1 MYKNNNVIILAKT
14 KIILNYYIDYNAYIN
29 IVEKYKNIFLSFT
42 WRKNIMDINFSYNNI
57 NKIEL
62 DNDDKYN
69 ICIVECIKDIFD
81 NQLNKDKHKH
91 IVDLKMKNSK
101 SIDQL
106 LIQKIVD
113 LDYFSYIYFS
123 NDYVSN
129 KINFKNLIE
138 CITVIYNNNYYENS
152 CNLPEK
158 LESIIINYND
168 KKNIIFDIPNEL
180 KKIFIKKNQSEFL
193 NFYFTNTNIK
203 KIIVIN
209 NEINIKNTPKFLHD
223 YDFLIIK
230 KFFSSNTKYIDFNNL
245 PYTLKILHIYDKIG
259 QSIQPLP
266 NSIEQLKINYYDK
279 NLLENLPCTIK
290 KIHLDFT
297 ISEDNIDLFS
307 FLPNSLEEIIIRN
320 GVLKNFTKTIN
331 IKLPS
336 RLKILSIQSHY
347 LDGRNF
353 DFSLVKYLIENN
365 IKYTILNEQNTS
377 KHTYIFYRKN

>member
-209 NEINIKNTPKFLHD
+209 NEINAQ
-223 YDFLIIK
+223 LITLLQGLL
-230 KFFSSNTKYIDFNNL
+230 NQVQYI
-245 PYTLKILHIYDKIG
+245 Y
-259 QSIQPLP
+259 
-266 NSIEQLKINYYDK
+266 
-279 NLLENLPCTIK
+279 LL
-290 KIHLDFT
+290 
-297 ISEDNIDLFS
+297 
-307 FLPNSLEEIIIRN
+307 
-320 GVLKNFTKTIN
+320 N
-331 IKLPS
+331 IKLEIVLS
-336 RLKILSIQSHY
+336 KIY
-347 LDGRNF
+347 N
-353 DFSLVKYLIENN
+353 LILM
-365 IKYTILNEQNTS
+365 ILI
-377 KHTYIFYRKN
+377 HIA